1 MKNQNKSLLARTQTA
16 LIEGSAQNPIEV
28 TVSSNNKGK
37 FHTSISMRSHTI
49 ESDQPFGFEGTN
61 AGPKPSEL
69 VLAALAACQETTWR
83 IYAEH
88 MSIPIK
94 NISVR
99 LKGIQDLRGFMDVS
113 AETPAGFQKV
123 EGIVTI
129 ESPASHESLLKLQ
142 KEVDAHCP
150 VLDDLTRN
158 VPVSFE
164 VEKK

>member
-1 MKNQNKSLLARTQTA
+1 
-16 LIEGSAQNPIEV
+16 
-28 TVSSNNKGK
+28 
-37 FHTSISMRSHTI
+37 
-49 ESDQPFGFEGTN
+49 
-61 AGPKPSEL
+61 
-69 VLAALAACQETTWR
+69 
-83 IYAEH
+83 

-113 AETPAGFQKV
+113 AEIPAGFQKV
-123 EGIVTI
+123 EGVVTI
-129 ESPASHESLLKLQ
+129 DSPASHESLLKLQ